1 MFVSQFFK
9 KIFIVLIFTIISGCS
24 IITAGYNRLPF
35 LTLLELNSI
44 FDLADEQSQKVRPIL
59 DSWLEWHRA
68 NHLPRYVVK
77 LEEWEKLVLQDLTP
91 AQFCKEVEVIRT
103 FTNEAVEKFIPA
115 LWNIPDLADGS
126 AAGYGVERITLTLLA
141 VEKPAL
147 VGSQLAPLDMRA
159 PCQCAVRVQE
169 VGDLCLHVVKRRG
182 RGGGSVQQLE
192 LLNLFARHQLKHSP
206 HMAQPLVIAAAQF
219 DGLGCY
225 HPPVRWCWVTR
236 AFHHTTQAR
245 PVPLHRTCQRA
256 ARERVHA
263 RPWSSHRALCDN
275 GVVGPERR
283 LRLDAG
289 LAARSL
295 KVPLAL

>member
-35 LTLLELNSI
+35 LTLLELNYI

-115 LWNIPDLADGS
+115 LIPIA
-126 AAGYGVERITLTLLA
+126 ETLTTVQIQNWNKYQDERDKEFVENFSKGEKGEIINKKRLERSIDRAEMFYGTLTKSQKDALA
-141 VEKPAL
+141 KRLEKSLFNVEQVLPERKRRHLDALNAVKLVQSGAKPYLTLKAVWDRNQKSPDKKYEAYSEKML
-147 VGSQLAPLDMRA
+147 QDGCSQLS
-159 PCQCAVRVQE
+159 E
-169 VGDLCLHVVKRRG
+169 LHNNM
-182 RGGGSVQQLE
+182 SLE
-192 LLNLFARHQLKHSP
+192 QRKK
-206 HMAQPLVIAAAQF
+206 AAQK
-219 DGLGCY
+219 L
-225 HPPVRWCWVTR
+225 
-236 AFHHTTQAR
+236 
-245 PVPLHRTCQRA
+245 
-256 ARERVHA
+256 
-263 RPWSSHRALCDN
+263 N
-275 GVVGPERR
+275 GFKKDFE
-283 LRLDAG
+283 
-289 LAARSL
+289 SL
-295 KVPLAL
+295 IKP

>member
-103 FTNEAVEKFIPA
+103 FTNESVEKFIPA
-115 LWNIPDLADGS
+115 LIPIA
-126 AAGYGVERITLTLLA
+126 ETLTTVQIQNWNKYQDERDKEFVENFSKGEKGEIINKKRLERSIDRAEMFYGTLTKSQKDALA
-141 VEKPAL
+141 KRLEKSLFNVEQVLPERKRRHLDALNAVKLVQSGAKPYLTLKAVWDRNQKSPDKKYEAYSEKML
-147 VGSQLAPLDMRA
+147 QDGCSQLS
-159 PCQCAVRVQE
+159 E
-169 VGDLCLHVVKRRG
+169 LHNNM
-182 RGGGSVQQLE
+182 SLE
-192 LLNLFARHQLKHSP
+192 QRKK
-206 HMAQPLVIAAAQF
+206 AAQK
-219 DGLGCY
+219 L
-225 HPPVRWCWVTR
+225 
-236 AFHHTTQAR
+236 
-245 PVPLHRTCQRA
+245 
-256 ARERVHA
+256 
-263 RPWSSHRALCDN
+263 N
-275 GVVGPERR
+275 GFKKDFE
-283 LRLDAG
+283 
-289 LAARSL
+289 SL
-295 KVPLAL
+295 IKP